1 MVYPHLDK
9 LKRVRNCETIHNVQS
24 SRSRKIVRESRINEI
39 KHVQNEKPLREFTHK
54 YHRKKKK
61 TSGQIDEV
69 EKFVQSDVR
78 KINITDNIRFSRYLF
93 LEQLNNK
100 SSRSLSP
107 YRL

>member
-1 MVYPHLDK
+1 M
-9 LKRVRNCETIHNVQS
+9 RNPYMNSLTNITE
-24 SRSRKIVRESRINEI
+24 
-39 KHVQNEKPLREFTHK
+39 
-54 YHRKKKK
+54 KKKE

-93 LEQLNNK
+93 LEQLNNQ
-100 SSRSLSP
+100 SSRSLSL

>member
-1 MVYPHLDK
+1 M
-9 LKRVRNCETIHNVQS
+9 RNPYVN
-24 SRSRKIVRESRINEI
+24 SRTNIT
-39 KHVQNEKPLREFTHK
+39 EK
-54 YHRKKKK
+54 KKKK

-78 KINITDNIRFSRYLF
+78 KINITDNIRFSRHLF
-93 LEQLNNK
+93 LEQLNNQ

>member
-1 MVYPHLDK
+1 M
-9 LKRVRNCETIHNVQS
+9 RNPYVN
-24 SRSRKIVRESRINEI
+24 SRTNIT
-39 KHVQNEKPLREFTHK
+39 EK
-54 YHRKKKK
+54 KKKK

-93 LEQLNNK
+93 LEQLNNQ

>member
-1 MVYPHLDK
+1 MEKIY
-9 LKRVRNCETIHNVQS
+9 RQS
-24 SRSRKIVRESRINEI
+24 SRSHKIVHESRINEI
-39 KHVQNEKPLREFTHK
+39 KHVQNEKPLHEFTHK
-54 YHRKKKK
+54 YHRKKK

-93 LEQLNNK
+93 SEQLNNQ
-100 SSRSLSP
+100 SSRSLSL